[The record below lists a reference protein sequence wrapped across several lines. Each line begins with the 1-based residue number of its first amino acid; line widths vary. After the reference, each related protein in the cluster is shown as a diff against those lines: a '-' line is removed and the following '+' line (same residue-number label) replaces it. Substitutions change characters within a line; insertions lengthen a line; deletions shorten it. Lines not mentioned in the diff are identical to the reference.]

1 MNTQKLPNPCK
12 SPCGDPDCLQG
23 CHLNKKGNTMSKYL
37 ELCKT
42 ITMLNK
48 AIYAVELTGSEFTIN
63 PDMYREQALNILNEV
78 KERITK

>member
-1 MNTQKLPNPCK
+1 
-12 SPCGDPDCLQG
+12 
-23 CHLNKKGNTMSKYL
+23 MSNYL

-78 KERITK
+78 KDRLTK